1 MNSKKKAVVVDVVV
15 PTDEIAAE
23 TMHGDL
29 MAIVLD
35 EIKALPDVWQKLGE
49 QEQDDVIDRVKRRTE
64 SVIARCVEMLATKGF
79 TRIAAKV
86 DSVTVKD
93 GIKAVLT
100 LSQLAAA
107 RHELVDAQGQTAYIV
122 LADTEAFGGG
132 TEEHKAEPDQGA
144 LTLDAIEK
152 IGRKAKKADDPGET
166 A

>member
-1 MNSKKKAVVVDVVV
+1 MNEETII

-29 MAIVLD
+29 MAVVLD

-49 QEQDDVIDRVKRRTE
+49 IEQDQVIGRVKLRTE
-64 SVIARCVEMLATKGF
+64 AVIRTCVEMLATKGF
-79 TRIAAKV
+79 VRIPAKV

-100 LSQLAAA
+100 LSQFATA
-107 RHELVDAQGQTAYIV
+107 RHDLVDAQGETCYIV
-122 LADTEAFGGG
+122 LADIDAFAGG
-132 TEEHKAEPDQGA
+132 TEEHKADPDQGE
-144 LTLDAIEK
+144 LTLDAIQK
-152 IGRKAKKADDPGET
+152 IGKKQLDQDGKNDQEA